1 MKKQE
6 RAVERKNVEKKTDFW
21 SSKIFGLSV
30 VNILLT
36 VGFLLTGLFYVFSQE
51 VVVGVLSFLFLF
63 LLIMRDVLPKSYT
76 QGGVWQAVKELIIAG
91 VWAVGFWLVLSF
103 ILQTSSPV
111 DVVTSCSMLPV
122 LHRGDLLLLQGGGVN
137 AQTFYFNSSFPS
149 INLLKKQCSE
159 SVNGGFAGFVPCTYG
174 LSVDNKTFFVN
185 SSDDVIVYAANPS
198 YYGFIVH
205 RVFLKLVNS
214 SSGQAFY
221 LTKGDNNPVLDQE
234 AGVSIVNQSSVIGRV
249 VFDVPY
255 VGYLKLLL
263 FMQFAEPEGCNTT
276 ISYS

>member
-1 MKKQE
+1 MKKQKDVVEHE
-6 RAVERKNVEKKTDFW
+6 RADGKVDFL
-21 SSKIFGLSV
+21 SSKIWGFSV

-51 VVVGVLSFLFLF
+51 SVVGILSFLFLF
-63 LLIMRDVLPKSYT
+63 LLIVRDVLPKSYT
-76 QGGVWQAVKELIIAG
+76 QGGVWQAVKELVIAA

-103 ILQTSSPV
+103 VLQTSSPV

-159 SVNGGFAGFVPCTYG
+159 EVNGVFSGFVPCTYG
-174 LSVDNKTFFVN
+174 LSIDNRTFFIN
-185 SSDDVIVYAANPS
+185 SSDNVIVYAANPF

-205 RVFLKLVNS
+205 RVFLKLVNQ

-234 AGVSIVNQSSVIGRV
+234 AGVSVVNQSSVIGRV

-276 ISYS
+276 INYS